1 MITDVCVVIRSA
13 RERTEELC
21 KKLILQQ
28 GIIQS
33 NVSVVNE
40 VPFSA
45 AMRRGF
51 EIGIDSGCK
60 WTYCIDADVLLRN
73 GAIGSMLSAA
83 ERTDKRMCEV
93 QGFVYDKL
101 FGGPRP
107 AGNHFYR
114 SSLLKEM
121 IRRIP
126 KEGVNIRPEY
136 HTLQAMKEDGF
147 AWADI
152 SISVGLHD
160 SEQYLRDVYRKCF
173 VQAHKHA
180 YLAEMFLETW
190 RSCSSA
196 DLDMRVALA
205 GFADGIKHA
214 DEVRID
220 TRQTYYAV
228 ALDQLGLKEKDP
240 IELSAWTS
248 ERIEKIIDEWQ
259 VSELFLRYFPSSQPA
274 KVIANPSRLVRL
286 RQRIRKRGPL
296 IGSAFLGGAI
306 LNKIGSNIMRACD

>member
-21 KKLILQQ
+21 KKLIIQQ

-51 EIGIDSGCK
+51 KIGIDSGCT
-60 WTYCIDADVLLRN
+60 WTYCIDADVLLLP
-73 GAIGSMLSAA
+73 GSIISMRAVA
-83 ERTDKRMCEV
+83 EGTDKRMCEV
-93 QGFVYDKL
+93 QGIVYDKL

-114 SSLLKEM
+114 TSLLKEM

-136 HTLQAMKEDGF
+136 HTLQAMKKDGF
-147 AWADI
+147 TWADI

-190 RSCSSA
+190 RSCSSV
-196 DLDMRVALA
+196 DPDMRVALA

-228 ALDQLGLKEKDP
+228 ALDQLGLKEKNP
-240 IELSAWTS
+240 LEIS
-248 ERIEKIIDEWQ
+248 EWNGESIAKIIDDWQ
-259 VSELFLRYFPSSQPA
+259 VSELFRRYFPSSLQADAIP
-274 KVIANPSRLVRL
+274 NPSKLERL
-286 RQRIRKRGPL
+286 RQRFSKRGPL
-296 IGSAFLGGAI
+296 IGSAYLGGAI
-306 LNKIGSNIMRACD
+306 LNKVGLKIMRACK